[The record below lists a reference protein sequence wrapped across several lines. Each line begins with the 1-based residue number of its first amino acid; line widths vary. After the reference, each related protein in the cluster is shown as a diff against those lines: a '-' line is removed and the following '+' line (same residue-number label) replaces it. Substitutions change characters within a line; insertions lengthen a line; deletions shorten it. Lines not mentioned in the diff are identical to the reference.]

1 MVKELNQINVDTQR
15 KKEEWNKKI
24 LELAAA
30 QKEAYH
36 KAYMSKKGAT
46 ENGWF
51 ESDAGK
57 SLLMI
62 TQRNCY
68 QTNRTQNSIKTCSIK
83 LRKMEKRRDKKSVKN
98 TWTP

>member
-36 KAYMSKKGAT
+36 KAYMSKRV
-46 ENGWF
+46 
-51 ESDAGK
+51 
-57 SLLMI
+57 LL
-62 TQRNCY
+62 
-68 QTNRTQNSIKTCSIK
+68 KTDG
-83 LRKMEKRRDKKSVKN
+83 LRVMQEKVC
-98 TWTP
+98 